1 MNKRGQFYLVA
12 AIIIIIAIAGIAS
25 VKTYV
30 SVTPRPRNIES
41 MGSELKEEGF
51 RIVDYGISN
60 NKDIN
65 LLLDNFTDN
74 YAPYFLK
81 KIKNAN
87 VIFLYG
93 NKTNLSSAKYE
104 DVSTGKVSA
113 TIGLGSSG
121 WNMDTTFVN
130 RTRVTSVGESITV
143 NIFNKDYTFDTNKDN
158 QMFYF
163 VIVQEKEGEVYIEK
177 S

>member
-1 MNKRGQFYLVA
+1 MVA
-12 AIIIIIAIAGIAS
+12 AVIIIIAIAAIAS

-30 SVTPRPRNIES
+30 YVTPKPRTIES
-41 MGSELKEEGF
+41 LGSELKEEGF

-65 LLLDNFTDN
+65 LLLNNFTDD

-87 VIFLYG
+87 IIFLYG
-93 NKTNLSSAKYE
+93 NRTNLLSAKYE
-104 DVSTGKVSA
+104 DISTGKVSA
-113 TIGLGSSG
+113 TIGSIGTS
-121 WNMDTTFVN
+121 WNMDTSFVN
-130 RTRVTSVGESITV
+130 RTIVTPIGSSNNITV
-143 NIFNKDYTFDTNKDN
+143 TIFNKDYTFDIKDN

-163 VIVQEKEGEVYIEK
+163 VIVQEKEGEVYVEK